1 MWMPGGTYRIPRIG
15 RSAQKPLGFCNI
27 GARGRTG
34 KIVITNYH
42 AFMLRE
48 KMNLMKG
55 TRALLQGHNSPIKST
70 ETEGQMI
77 QRVMQELM
85 HIKNIM
91 VINDEAHHC
100 YREKPDDEDTVDDL
114 RGDEKQEAKENNE
127 TARVWI
133 SGLET
138 VKRRLGNN
146 AVIDLS
152 ATPFFLRGSGYGEGT
167 LLHSLGAVKKQVKR

>member
-1 MWMPGGTYRIPRIG
+1 
-15 RSAQKPLGFCNI
+15 
-27 GARGRTG
+27 
-34 KIVITNYH
+34 
-42 AFMLRE
+42 
-48 KMNLMKG
+48 
-55 TRALLQGHNSPIKST
+55 
-70 ETEGQMI
+70 MI

-100 YREKPDDEDTVDDL
+100 YREKPDGENIVDDL

-138 VKRRLGNN
+138 VKRRLGIN

-167 LLHSLGAVKKQVKR
+167 LFHWTVSDFSLHGCH